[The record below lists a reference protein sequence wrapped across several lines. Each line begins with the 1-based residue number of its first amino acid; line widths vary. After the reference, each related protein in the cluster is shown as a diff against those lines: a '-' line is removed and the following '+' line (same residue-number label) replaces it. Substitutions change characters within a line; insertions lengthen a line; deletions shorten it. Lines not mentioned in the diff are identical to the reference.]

1 MNELQERQ
9 WLRRHALFAPFG
21 IFAVTALLV
30 VRSGQWDGWKSLETA
45 ASLVDLAAV
54 LYAMVAVLAERGVN
68 MVFWALERKREREK
82 ETNDKIR
89 ARVVAELLDYVSPQS
104 KQELEEWAR
113 DKGIPLDKAPRR

>member
-68 MVFWALERKREREK
+68 MVFWALEQKRKREK

-89 ARVVAELLDYVSPQS
+89 AGVVAELLVDGIPQT
-104 KQELEEWAR
+104 KKDLEQWAR
-113 DKGIPLDKAPRR
+113 DKGIPLDKGPRR